1 MNNKP
6 QRYSRRIN
14 IGRMLWIIGLLAGL
28 AVGAAAA
35 FGLASAVPDALN
47 VTE

>member
-6 QRYSRRIN
+6 QRVPPRVN
-14 IGRMLWIIGLLAGL
+14 IGRILWILGLVAGL

-35 FGLASAVPDALN
+35 FGLAGAASTAVT